1 MINDCLFC
9 NLDKERIIFEN
20 IYSYALLD
28 IYPVTKGHTLVI
40 PKRHLLSI
48 DEINQD
54 EFINILETVIKVKRG
69 LIKFLNPDGFN
80 FGINLGE
87 AAGQSIKHIHF
98 HLIPRY
104 KNDTLSVCG
113 GIRKVTM
120 DITNINTLDLKSK
133 WIDNRLSNEE
143 IRTLKEIINKGKNY

>member
-1 MINDCLFC
+1 MINDCPFC
-9 NLDKERIIFEN
+9 KLDKERIIFEN
-20 IYSYALLD
+20 IYSYSLLD

-48 DEINQD
+48 DEINQE
-54 EFINILETVIKVKRG
+54 EFINIFETVIKVKRG

-87 AAGQSIKHIHF
+87 TSGQTIEHIHF

-104 KNDTLSVCG
+104 KNDTMFIDG

-120 DITNINTLDLKSK
+120 DFTNINTLDLKSK
-133 WIDNRLSNEE
+133 WINNRLSNEE
-143 IRTLKEIINKGKNY
+143 IRKLAEIINIEKNY